1 MTNDGEQQT
10 HWTLDRRV
18 PVGLLV
24 GLGIGMF
31 AQTGAAMYWAGGF
44 TEQVDG
50 IASQVAQ
57 NTAELKAKQA
67 DASRI
72 AVTETQINSLTT
84 SINRLNSTMDRL
96 LQRAPATRQGD

>member
-10 HWTLDRRV
+10 HWTLDRRI

-24 GLGIGMF
+24 GLLV
-31 AQTGAAMYWAGGF
+31 QTGVFLFWIGALS
-44 TEQVDG
+44 
-50 IASQVAQ
+50 SQVQQ
-57 NTAELKAKQA
+57 NTAELKLKQA

>member
-10 HWTLDRRV
+10 HWTLDRRI

-24 GLGIGMF
+24 GLLV
-31 AQTGAAMYWAGGF
+31 QTGVFLFWIGALS
-44 TEQVDG
+44 
-50 IASQVAQ
+50 SQVQQ
-57 NTAELKAKQA
+57 NTAELKLKQA

-96 LQRAPATRQGD
+96 IQRAPSTRQGD

>member
-1 MTNDGEQQT
+1 MTNDGEPQT
-10 HWTLDRRV
+10 HWTLDRRI

-24 GLGIGMF
+24 GLLV
-31 AQTGAAMYWAGGF
+31 QTGVFLFWIGALS
-44 TEQVDG
+44 
-50 IASQVAQ
+50 SQVQQ
-57 NTAELKAKQA
+57 NTAELKLKQA

>member
-1 MTNDGEQQT
+1 MTANNKHTGY
-10 HWTLDRRV
+10 WTSEYLLACLSGWALACLRR
-18 PVGLLV
+18 
-24 GLGIGMF
+24 
-31 AQTGAAMYWAGGF
+31 QGAAMYWAGGF

-96 LQRAPATRQGD
+96 IQRAPSTRQGD

>member
-10 HWTLDRRV
+10 HWVLDKRI

-24 GLGIGMF
+24 GL
-31 AQTGAAMYWAGGF
+31 ALACLRRQGAAMYWAGGF

-96 LQRAPATRQGD
+96 IQRAPSTRQGD